1 MLASKEKAMCSE
13 PSAAPKQA
21 WAWPDSLDALKA
33 APGNHSLLF
42 ENERVRVVQT
52 RILPGCATPVHT
64 HHWPSVM
71 YVLAWSDLLRSDD
84 LGNVL
89 MDTRQSAE
97 IPALNLPVWLE
108 PLPPHSVKNV
118 GDAEFRAV
126 QVEIKDGF

>member
-1 MLASKEKAMCSE
+1 MSSE
-13 PSAAPKQA
+13 FPATAKQA
-21 WAWPDSLDALKA
+21 WDWPESLDALVA

-52 RILPGCATPVHT
+52 RILPGSSTPVHT
-64 HHWPSVM
+64 HRWPSVM
-71 YVLAWSDLLRSDD
+71 FVIAWSHLVRFDD

-97 IPALNLPVWLE
+97 VPALNSPAWLE

-126 QVEIKDGF
+126 QVEIKDGS

>member
-1 MLASKEKAMCSE
+1 MGMA
-13 PSAAPKQA
+13 
-21 WAWPDSLDALKA
+21 DSLDALVA

-52 RILPGCATPVHT
+52 RILPGHSTPVHT
-64 HHWPSVM
+64 HRWPSIMFVF
-71 YVLAWSDLLRSDD
+71 ASSDLVRVDD

-89 MDTRQSAE
+89 MDTRQFTAV
-97 IPALNLPVWLE
+97 PALNSPVWLE

-126 QVEIKDGF
+126 QVELKDAS

>member
-21 WAWPDSLDALKA
+21 WAWPDSLDALEA

-84 LGNVL
+84 LGKVL

>member
-1 MLASKEKAMCSE
+1 MSSE
-13 PSAAPKQA
+13 LSATAA
-21 WAWPDSLDALKA
+21 WAWPDSLDALVA

-42 ENERVRVVQT
+42 ENDRVRVVQT
-52 RILPGCATPVHT
+52 RILPGHSTPVHT
-64 HHWPSVM
+64 HRWPSVM
-71 YVLAWSDLLRSDD
+71 FVFASSDLIRSDD

-89 MDTRQSAE
+89 MDTRQSRE
-97 IPALNLPVWLE
+97 GPALNSPAWLE